1 MNQSVTEKLQT
12 ILAPVVESEGMEL
25 VEVEYKL
32 EGRDWVLRIFIDKA
46 GGITVDHCSLISR
59 QASDILDVEDLI
71 PHHFTLEVSS
81 PGLDRPLKKLSDY
94 QRFQGKLARINT
106 FAPLGGRKKYLGR
119 IMGVEGESILLHIE
133 AEDQKVSI
141 PLKEIAKGHLE
152 FEF

>member
-1 MNQSVTEKLQT
+1 MSQSVTEKLRD

-25 VEVEYKL
+25 VEVEYRR
-32 EGRDWVLRIFIDKA
+32 EGRGWVIRIFIDKE
-46 GGITVDHCSLISR
+46 GGITIEDCSLISR
-59 QASDILDVEDLI
+59 EAGPILDVEDLI
-71 PHHFTLEVSS
+71 PHHYTLEVSS

-119 IMGVEGESILLHIE
+119 ILGVEGESVLLHIE
-133 AEDQKVSI
+133 AEDQKVAI
-141 PLKEIAKGHLE
+141 PLRDIAKGNLE